1 MRLGAP
7 IWEKFAS
14 PEAWVEA
21 VRRAGFR
28 TAYCPLTFEADASDV
43 KAYREAADR
52 ADIRI
57 AEVGAW
63 SNPISSDEKERRAA
77 IVNCQR
83 HLDLAERIGAGCCVN
98 IAGSR
103 GKKWDGP
110 DEKNLSKETFDL
122 IVETVREIIDA
133 VCPNRAAYALETMPW
148 IFPRSIDDYARL
160 VRAID
165 RKGFAV
171 HLDFVNL
178 IASPDLY
185 YHHVGMMEDAL
196 QRLGPFIRSF
206 HAKDIILREH
216 LTVHLDEVRPGLGG
230 LNYRAFFRIM
240 KKLPSDTPVLLEH
253 LNTAEEYKLAA
264 VHLREVAA
272 LEGVEL

>member
-7 IWEKFAS
+7 IWEKFTS
-14 PEAWVEA
+14 PDAWIDA
-21 VRRAGFR
+21 VRRAGYR
-28 TAYCPLTFEADASDV
+28 AAYCPLTLDADAADV
-43 KAYREAADR
+43 KAYRQAAER

-63 SNPISSDEKERRAA
+63 SNPISSDAEERRKA
-77 IVNCQR
+77 IVNCQK

-110 DEKNLSKETFDL
+110 DEKNLSEETFDL
-122 IVETVREIIDA
+122 IVATVKEIIDA
-133 VCPNRAAYALETMPW
+133 VKPAHAAYALETMPW
-148 IFPRSIDDYARL
+148 IFPHSIEDYERL
-160 VRAID
+160 VKAID

-185 YHHVGMMEDAL
+185 YGHVGMMEDAVK
-196 QRLGPFIRSF
+196 RLGPFIRSF
-206 HAKDIILREH
+206 HAKDILLREH

-240 KKLPSDTPVLLEH
+240 KELPPDTPVLLEH
-253 LNTAEEYKLAA
+253 LDTAEEYRLAA
-264 VHLREVAA
+264 AHLREVAA
-272 LEGVEL
+272 SEGVEL